1 MDGVSGRAKRRWLL
15 RWSIAQC
22 VALWLAAPLI
32 PYVAGAE
39 PTEEGWYGRA
49 LGSPLYA
56 SWIAGFAAAFALLQ
70 WLYLRPVRAPEP
82 AKKPVSLVWSMVLGG
97 FVVSVLLLGVALA
110 VLGYVHDVL
119 GVRPYVIEDEEALW
133 MLLWLLGLNW
143 LLATPLLLHFARRSQ
158 SDDDHLRRVATV
170 LFAGT
175 LVELLAVLPLDLL
188 ARRKDDCWCFR
199 GTLLAICVA
208 LVAGLILVGPVV
220 FLVLLARRRR
230 RWPGGKCG
238 ACGADVGE
246 DLRIARCPA
255 CGSGWAE

>member
-1 MDGVSGRAKRRWLL
+1 MDGISARAKRSWLFRW
-15 RWSIAQC
+15 WIAQG

-32 PYVAGAE
+32 PYVTGAK

-49 LGSPLYA
+49 LASPLYA

-97 FVVSVLLLGVALA
+97 FVVSVLLVAA
-110 VLGYVHDVL
+110 VLAALGFVHDVL
-119 GVRPYVIEDEEALW
+119 GVRPYVIEDEEAGW
-133 MLLWLLGLNW
+133 TLLGLLALNW
-143 LLATPLLLHFARRSQ
+143 FLATPLLLAFASRSHTAEE
-158 SDDDHLRRVATV
+158 HLRRVATV

-175 LVELLAVLPLDLL
+175 VVELLAVLPLDML
-188 ARRKDDCWCFR
+188 ARRRDDCWCFR
-199 GTLLAICVA
+199 GTVLAICVA
-208 LVAGLILVGPVV
+208 LVAGLVLVGPVV

-238 ACGADVGE
+238 ACDADVGE
-246 DLRIARCPA
+246 DLRVPRCPA
-255 CGSGWAE
+255 CGAGWAE